1 MNRWLQNTLNTT
13 KLVNVS
19 NVRVQLEE
27 DLTPI
32 LQKAKENVDS
42 KWGRIIKS
50 NAKLS
55 DFEIIKTLGQ
65 GSFSKVMLVRHLK
78 GNRDFFA
85 MKVMPKRH
93 IVRENNVDHVIMEK
107 RILSCIKY
115 PFIID
120 YVAHFKNNANL
131 FIVLEYCVGGEMH
144 VHLKRQQK
152 FEEKLCKFYAAQVV
166 LALEYLHFVGIIFR
180 DLKPENIVIDRNG
193 YLKIT
198 DFGFAK
204 KIDRKKTKT
213 ICGTPEYYAPEILK
227 KMQYSYPVDWYTLGI
242 LIYEMTSGRPPYRS
256 SNMVRLFQQILDG
269 QMKMPSHFSP
279 ETIDIIQAL
288 TKQSTSLRLRTAKVI
303 KAHHYFSTVN
313 WSQIQKKTAK
323 PPFVPEVRGESDTQN
338 FDRQTEEPL
347 EEESEE
353 LFQAE
358 FKDF

>member
-1 MNRWLQNTLNTT
+1 MNRWLQNASNSNTV
-13 KLVNVS
+13 KPADIHI
-19 NVRVQLEE
+19 QFDD

-32 LQKAKENVDS
+32 LQKAKENVNS
-42 KWGRIIKS
+42 KWARTITS
-50 NAKLS
+50 NAKIS

-78 GNRDFFA
+78 GNREFYA
-85 MKVMPKRH
+85 MKVMSKRQ
-93 IVRENNVDHVIMEK
+93 IIRENTVEHVLMEK
-107 RILSCIKY
+107 KILSCIKY
-115 PFIID
+115 PFLID
-120 YVAHFKNNANL
+120 YIAHFKNNANL
-131 FIVLEYCVGGEMH
+131 FIVLELCIGGEMH

-152 FEEKLCKFYAAQVV
+152 FEENLCKFYAAQVV

-242 LIYEMTSGRPPYRS
+242 LIYEMASGRPPYRS
-256 SNMVRLFQQILDG
+256 SNLVRLYQQILDG
-269 QMKMPSHFSP
+269 QMKFPLHFSQ

-288 TKQSTSLRLRTAKVI
+288 TKHSISLRLRSVKLV
-303 KAHHYFSTVN
+303 KAHTYFETIN
-313 WSQIQKKTAK
+313 WSQIHKKTAK
-323 PPFVPEVRGESDTQN
+323 PPFVPDVRGDSDTQN
-338 FDRQTEEPL
+338 FDKQVEEPL
-347 EEESEE
+347 EEEGEE
-353 LFQAE
+353 LYPEE
-358 FKDF
+358 FKNF